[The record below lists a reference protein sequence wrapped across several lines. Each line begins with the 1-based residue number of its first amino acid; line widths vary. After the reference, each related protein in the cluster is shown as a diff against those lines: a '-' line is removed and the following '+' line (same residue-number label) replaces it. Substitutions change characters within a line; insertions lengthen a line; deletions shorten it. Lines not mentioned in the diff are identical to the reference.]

1 MKRLMVLVVGLV
13 FLFVSS
19 VIAADTKAPADAK
32 APAKAEA
39 AKAEPAKADA
49 AKAEKKAEKKVADK
63 KASGKVLEVSDKA
76 LKIER
81 TVKGKAETVEFVLD
95 KALADIKAG
104 DQVNV
109 SYSVKDGKNV
119 VTKAAVAAAK
129 KKAEKAEKKAEP
141 AKADKKAEPAKT
153 DAPKAAEKK

>member
-39 AKAEPAKADA
+39 AKAEP

-109 SYSVKDGKNV
+109 SYSVMDGKNV

-129 KKAEKAEKKAEP
+129 KKADKAEKKAEP
-141 AKADKKAEPAKT
+141 AKAD
-153 DAPKAAEKK
+153 APKAPEKK